1 MKAKVAMGAK
11 VRWVRWL
18 KFHECFFCF
27 HSEYTSDNEKTA
39 RKLLKNVL
47 KAIKGIRQAFKRA
60 PRYKA
65 SMISKVVKFCSG
77 FGYDTKDYQKLETLN
92 SKIAGVRKA
101 LNKA

>member
-1 MKAKVAMGAK
+1 MAAKVWK
-11 VRWVRWL
+11 VLWL
-18 KFHECFFCF
+18 KVHECFSLFAF
-27 HSEYTSDNEKTA
+27 SEYTSDNEKTA
-39 RKLLKNVL
+39 RKLLKSVL

-65 SMISKVVKFCSG
+65 SMISKVVKFCNG